1 LLKKFEFGKII
12 WHFVYNLP
20 IEEEKKMKSYKLISR
35 ILFVSLP
42 LLLLLTSCGEK
53 KDKEEKT
60 AFSIAVF
67 VPGVLAGS
75 PTYEMM
81 DKGVRAAA
89 LRKEATVKTIEGGFN
104 QAEWAEKV
112 TALAAEG
119 TYDLI
124 VTSNP
129 SMPEICRKIQEHYPD
144 QDFIVLEGSGIEND
158 QVSTFFF
165 NHRELAFL
173 LGNFAGLIT
182 ENRISGKE
190 IKKIGLIAGQE
201 YPEMNNLIKP
211 GFEMG
216 FKNINSDI
224 ELDFRIIGN
233 WYDASKASDLAA
245 DMFNNGADIVLAI
258 AGGANQ
264 GVVSAAKTA
273 GKFVLWYDSNGY
285 AIEPGVVIGSGVIRE
300 DKAASEMIEK
310 AIDGTLVRGSS
321 ISAGVK
327 EGYVDFID
335 DDANY
340 IKYVPVGVR
349 EEMGK
354 IIEDMRSGEITL
366 PAGSEG

>member
-1 LLKKFEFGKII
+1 MICFKKISK
-12 WHFVYNLP
+12 Y
-20 IEEEKKMKSYKLISR
+20 LIPA
-35 ILFVSLP
+35 IMATF
-42 LLLLLTSCGEK
+42 LLTGCSEK
-53 KDKEEKT
+53 KEEKEDRS
-60 AFSIAVF
+60 FSIAVF

-89 LRKEATVKTIEGGFN
+89 LKKGATVKTVEGGFN

-124 VTSNP
+124 VSSNP
-129 SMPEICRKIQEHYPD
+129 SMPEISREAQKHYPD
-144 QDFIVLEGSGIEND
+144 QDFLILEGSGRPDD
-158 QVSTFFF
+158 QISTFFF

-173 LGNFAGLIT
+173 LGNFAGLVT
-182 ENRISGKE
+182 DSRMDGSSV
-190 IKKIGLIAGQE
+190 KKVGLIAGQE
-201 YPEMNNLIKP
+201 YPDMNNLIKP

-224 ELDFRIIGN
+224 ELDFRVIGN

-245 DMFNNGADIVLAI
+245 DMYANGADIILTI

-285 AIEPGVVIGSGVIRE
+285 AIEPGVVIGSGIIRE
-300 DKAASEMIEK
+300 DKAAIEMVNR
-310 AIDGTLVRGSS
+310 AIDGSLTRGTA
-321 ISAGVK
+321 IKAGVK
-327 EGYVDFID
+327 EGYIDFID

-340 IKYVPVGVR
+340 QKYVPLNIR
-349 EEMGK
+349 EEMDK
-354 IIEDMRSGEITL
+354 IIKDMRAGNITL